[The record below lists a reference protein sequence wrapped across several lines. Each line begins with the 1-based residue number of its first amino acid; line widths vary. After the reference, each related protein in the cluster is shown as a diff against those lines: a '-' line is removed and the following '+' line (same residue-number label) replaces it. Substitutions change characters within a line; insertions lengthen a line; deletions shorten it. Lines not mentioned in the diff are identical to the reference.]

1 MRKRT
6 GKFYNKNEKET
17 LLKLGLTPAPQSGAG
32 WIVKEDGENEDFM
45 VQLKSTDA
53 SSYRIDMLDI
63 KKLEYHASVSN
74 KIPMF
79 LIQFLKQDKLYCLLE
94 VNELLSVNTLEKLN
108 KLYSVN
114 LLNLSKLN
122 LSNLT
127 NRRTHEEE
135 NLVIEENTEI
145 QKPKIKSSKNA
156 REKFFKEREEKYGK
170 RK

>member
-1 MRKRT
+1 
-6 GKFYNKNEKET
+6 
-17 LLKLGLTPAPQSGAG
+17 
-32 WIVKEDGENEDFM
+32 M

-94 VNELLSVNTLEKLN
+94 VNELLSVNTLN
-108 KLYSVN
+108 S
-114 LLNLSKLN
+114 LSKLRLKEKESIVN
-122 LSNLT
+122 YT
-127 NRRTHEEE
+127 KEKEA

>member
-6 GKFYNKNEKET
+6 GKFYNRNEKET

-74 KIPMF
+74 KIPIF

-94 VNELLSVNTLEKLN
+94 VNELLSVNTL
-108 KLYSVN
+108 YS
-114 LLNLSKLN
+114 LSKLK
-122 LSNLT
+122 LKEKESILKYT
-127 NRRTHEEE
+127 KEKEE